1 MTEQQWYTLNEV
13 IKGEY
18 SGKIPTAFIIDCP
31 WLPQWYGIN
40 TLDYF
45 TNDKLWLDANLKACN
60 DFKDTIFLPGFWSE
74 YGMCTEPSAFGAK
87 STFYPNEF
95 PHAHPVIF
103 TAEDI
108 EKLVVPNPLTDGLLP
123 FMLNRLLLNENE
135 IRRAGHEIKFSVS
148 RGPLN
153 IASFLM
159 GMSEF
164 LLLMMM
170 DPEKCHLLLRK
181 ITDFLIS
188 WHIHQKEKI
197 PTIDGIMMLD
207 DIIGFIGE
215 AEFLEFGLPY
225 FKEIYSLFGKV
236 KFLHNDASCD
246 ASVMHLP
253 DMGVNLFNMAFNTDL
268 NLLKDLTDHKI
279 TMLGNIPPRDVMAAG
294 SEEDVENSVLNLVGR
309 LNDKKH
315 IILSCGGGMPPMV
328 NTSNLNRFIKVA
340 SSTFVSN

>member
-1 MTEQQWYTLNEV
+1 MTEQQWDTLNEV
-13 IKGEY
+13 INGTHT
-18 SGKIPTAFIIDCP
+18 GMIPAGFIIDCP

-45 TNDKLWLDANLKACN
+45 TNDKLWFDANLKACN
-60 DFKDTIFLPGFWSE
+60 DFKDVIFLPGFWSE
-74 YGMCTEPSAFGAK
+74 YGMCTEPSAFGAR
-87 STFYPNEF
+87 SSFFQNEF
-95 PHAHPVIF
+95 PHAHPIIF
-103 TAEDI
+103 TSEDI
-108 EKLVVPNPLTDGLLP
+108 DKLIVPNPITDGMLP
-123 FMLNRLLLNENE
+123 FMLNRLLINEDS

-159 GMSEF
+159 GLSEF
-164 LLLMMM
+164 MMLMLMEP
-170 DPEKCHLLLRK
+170 DKCHLLLRK

-207 DIIGFIGE
+207 DMIGFIGE
-215 AEFLEFGLPY
+215 TEFIEFGLPY

-236 KFLHNDASCD
+236 KFLHNDAPCE
-246 ASVMHLP
+246 ASVRFLP
-253 DMGVNLFNMAFNTDL
+253 EMGVNLFNMAFDTDL
-268 NLLKDLTDHKI
+268 NHLKEVTDNKV
-279 TMLGNIPPRDVMAAG
+279 TMLGNIPPRDVLAAG
-294 SEEDVENSVLNLVGR
+294 SEEDVEKSLLSLVEE
-309 LNDKKH
+309 LNDKKR

-340 SSTFVSN
+340 SDTLVFQ